1 MAAEATVTGA
11 TILKTKALGVRFGG
25 LHALRHVDLDVHE
38 GDIFGVIGPNG
49 AGKTTF
55 FNVVSGFI
63 RPTEGSVVYS
73 GQDITACEAHVAARK
88 GLVRTF
94 QITSLFPDLT
104 VEENIS
110 IGRHLHRGDDGLRA
124 LGLGLWESREARRDH
139 ERAREIAGFLQIDD
153 VLNEPAKN
161 VSFGDQRKLEI
172 GIALA
177 AEPKLLLL
185 DEPAAGLNLAEAMRL
200 VGLVEAIRQR
210 GTTILIVEH
219 NMKVVVEVCD
229 RIAVLNYGEKI
240 VEGAPKKI
248 LLSEEVRR
256 VYLGEGETY
265 D

>member
-1 MAAEATVTGA
+1 MAAKDCAHWGLACGNRRRCGEIAT
-11 TILKTKALGVRFGG
+11 
-25 LHALRHVDLDVHE
+25 H
-38 GDIFGVIGPNG
+38 
-49 AGKTTF
+49 
-55 FNVVSGFI
+55 
-63 RPTEGSVVYS
+63 
-73 GQDITACEAHVAARK
+73 
-88 GLVRTF
+88 
-94 QITSLFPDLT
+94 
-104 VEENIS
+104 
-110 IGRHLHRGDDGLRA
+110 
-124 LGLGLWESREARRDH
+124 
-139 ERAREIAGFLQIDD
+139 AREIAEFLGIDD
-153 VLNEPAKN
+153 VLDKPAKN

-185 DEPAAGLNLAEAMRL
+185 DEPAAGLNLEEAMRL

-240 VEGAPKKI
+240 VEGAPKEI

>member
-11 TILKTKALGVRFGG
+11 TILETKALGVRFGG

-110 IGRHLHRGDDGLRA
+110 IGRHLHRGGDGLRA
-124 LGLGLWESREARRDH
+124 LGLGLWESREARRDR

-240 VEGAPKKI
+240 VEGAPKEI

>member
-1 MAAEATVTGA
+1 MAAESALTGEK
-11 TILKTKALGVRFGG
+11 ILETKALGVHFGG

-38 GDIFGVIGPNG
+38 GGIFGVIGPNG
-49 AGKTTF
+49 AGKTTL

-63 RPTEGSVVYS
+63 RPSEGAVIYS

-94 QITSLFPDLT
+94 QITSLFPNLT

-110 IGRHLHRGDDGLRA
+110 IASSPPPRWRRTA
-124 LGLGLWESREARRDH
+124 PWESPAARRDRD
-139 ERAREIAGFLQIDD
+139 RAREIANFLEIDG
-153 VLNEPAKN
+153 VLDKPAKN

-185 DEPAAGLNLAEAMRL
+185 DEPAAGLNLEEAMRL
-200 VGLVEAIRQR
+200 VGLVETIRQR

-219 NMKVVVEVCD
+219 NMRVVVEVCD

-240 VEGAPKKI
+240 VEGAPKEI
-248 LLSEEVRR
+248 LMSDEVRR
-256 VYLGEGETY
+256 IYLGEGETY
-265 D
+265 E

>member
-1 MAAEATVTGA
+1 MATEPALTGA
-11 TILKTKALGVRFGG
+11 KILETKSLGVRFGG
-25 LHALRHVDLDVHE
+25 LHALRHVDLDVDE
-38 GDIFGVIGPNG
+38 GSIFGVIGPNG

-55 FNVVSGFI
+55 FNVVSGYI
-63 RPTEGSVVYS
+63 RPSEGAVIYA
-73 GQDITACEAHVAARK
+73 GQNITACEAHVAARK

-94 QITSLFPDLT
+94 QITSLFPNLT
-104 VEENIS
+104 VEENIA
-110 IGRHLHRGDDGLRA
+110 IGRHLHRSGDGLRA
-124 LGLGLWESREARRDH
+124 LGLGLWESPAARQDCD
-139 ERAREIAGFLQIDD
+139 RAREIADFLEIDD
-153 VLNEPAKN
+153 VLDKPAKN

-185 DEPAAGLNLAEAMRL
+185 DEPAAGLNLEEAMRL

-240 VEGAPKKI
+240 IEGAPKEI

>member
-1 MAAEATVTGA
+1 MAAEPALTGA
-11 TILKTKALGVRFGG
+11 KILETKSLGVRFGG
-25 LHALRHVDLDVHE
+25 LHALRHVDLDVDE
-38 GDIFGVIGPNG
+38 GSIFGVIGPNG

-55 FNVVSGFI
+55 FNVVSGYI
-63 RPTEGSVVYS
+63 RPSEGAVIYS
-73 GQDITACEAHVAARK
+73 GQNITACEAHVAARK

-94 QITSLFPDLT
+94 QITSLFPNLT
-104 VEENIS
+104 VEENIA
-110 IGRHLHRGDDGLRA
+110 IGRHLHRSGDGLRA
-124 LGLGLWESREARRDH
+124 LGLGLWESPAARQDRD
-139 ERAREIAGFLQIDD
+139 RAREIADFLEIDD
-153 VLNEPAKN
+153 VLDKPAKN

-185 DEPAAGLNLAEAMRL
+185 DEPAAGLNLEEAMRL

-240 VEGAPKKI
+240 IEGAPKEI

>member
-1 MAAEATVTGA
+1 M
-11 TILKTKALGVRFGG
+11 
-25 LHALRHVDLDVHE
+25 
-38 GDIFGVIGPNG
+38 
-49 AGKTTF
+49 
-55 FNVVSGFI
+55 
-63 RPTEGSVVYS
+63 
-73 GQDITACEAHVAARK
+73 
-88 GLVRTF
+88 
-94 QITSLFPDLT
+94 
-104 VEENIS
+104 
-110 IGRHLHRGDDGLRA
+110 
-124 LGLGLWESREARRDH
+124 
-139 ERAREIAGFLQIDD
+139 
-153 VLNEPAKN
+153 LNEPAKN

-240 VEGAPKKI
+240 VEGAPKEI

>member
-1 MAAEATVTGA
+1 MAAESALTGEK
-11 TILKTKALGVRFGG
+11 ILETRALGVHFGG

-38 GDIFGVIGPNG
+38 GGIFGVIGPNG
-49 AGKTTF
+49 AGKTTL

-63 RPTEGSVVYS
+63 RPSEGAVIYS

-94 QITSLFPDLT
+94 QITSLFPTLT

-110 IGRHLHRGDDGLRA
+110 IGRHLHRGGDGLRA
-124 LGLGLWESREARRDH
+124 LGLGSWVSPAARRDRD
-139 ERAREIAGFLQIDD
+139 RAREIASFLEIDG
-153 VLNEPAKN
+153 VLNKPAKN

-185 DEPAAGLNLAEAMRL
+185 DEPAAGLNLEEAMRL
-200 VGLVEAIRQR
+200 VGLVETIRQR

-240 VEGAPKKI
+240 VEGAPKEI
-248 LLSEEVRR
+248 LMSDEVKR

>member
-11 TILKTKALGVRFGG
+11 AILETKALGVRFGG

-110 IGRHLHRGDDGLRA
+110 IGRHLHRGGDGLRA
-124 LGLGLWESREARRDH
+124 LGLGLWESREARRD
-139 ERAREIAGFLQIDD
+139 RARTREIGSFLQIDD
-153 VLNEPAKN
+153 VLNEPAKY

-200 VGLVEAIRQR
+200 VDLVEAIRQR

-240 VEGAPKKI
+240 VEGAPKEI